1 MHLCKIHN
9 FGFCFGKRQADLVRH
24 LLSFDRMN
32 SKYEKMSLGDREA
45 ESVAFKHDAVQI
57 HGAWL
62 PEPFKRPLMSPCP
75 LVQRLQLVIAWKQ
88 RHYNVIHTFDTEDAP
103 FKYERDA
110 FCGKMFTDLALNC
123 FQISVFFLDR
133 F

>member
-1 MHLCKIHN
+1 
-9 FGFCFGKRQADLVRH
+9 
-24 LLSFDRMN
+24 
-32 SKYEKMSLGDREA
+32 MSLGDREA

-88 RHYNVIHTFDTEDAP
+88 RHYNVIRTFDTEDAP
-103 FKYERDA
+103 FKDERNA

-123 FQISVFFLDR
+123 FQISSFFGSILMKCVLMVEGSSPSVSEKKQMCQK
-133 F
+133 FQ